1 MNTKMGTAYYV
12 APEIVNGRAEREGYD
27 KSVDVW
33 ALGLVFDELLHGSPF
48 FNGATEEEVFNKIR
62 NETYF
67 IRNKEY
73 RESSF
78 FDGNK
83 FIVQQILINMIQ

>member
-12 APEIVNGRAEREGYD
+12 APEIVNGRAEREGFD

-48 FNGATEEEVFNKIR
+48 FNGATEEEVFNKI
-62 NETYF
+62 
-67 IRNKEY
+67 IIHNK
-73 RESSF
+73 
-78 FDGNK
+78 
-83 FIVQQILINMIQ
+83 L